1 MKVSRL
7 LVGLTSACGLFIS
20 QAIFATSAPSIK
32 VDPNQTW
39 QHFVELADFIEDKGK
54 RTAGAP
60 QEKQMA
66 DWIAAQWQKAGL
78 TATRIGFDFKLK
90 DTPLSSENLVVTL
103 PGKSD
108 KTILIGAHYDSV
120 GDHNGSLGLI
130 DNGSGVSAL
139 LTLAHTLKD
148 QALPYT
154 VKLVAFGAEER
165 GLKGS
170 KAYVQQGL
178 DGHKSIELD
187 KLVAMINL
195 DTIIGGDYLYVHSAH
210 STPYKCDF
218 LSKTNY
224 TSDTKVR
231 DGLKTVSSNLFGD
244 KAHQLHQPF
253 EGYPEGETGSWSDHS
268 PFACAGIPIGYLEAT
283 NFAINGKRGN
293 DGYSQV
299 ADKAYWTCLDT
310 DKLTAC
316 DRKSEKAW
324 GEIWHTQFDR
334 ADALFPVMK
343 ERLRSQLQQNT
354 QVLAQFLVE
363 ADQHL

>member
-1 MKVSRL
+1 MKLSQL
-7 LVGLTSACGLFIS
+7 FIGLTSACALFVG
-20 QAIFATSAPSIK
+20 QASFAFATTDVK
-32 VDPNQTW
+32 VDEQQTW
-39 QHFVELADFIEDKGK
+39 QQFVELADFIEDKGK

-66 DWIAAQWQKAGL
+66 DWIVAQWQKSGL
-78 TATRIGFDFKLK
+78 KTTRIGFDFELK

-103 PGKSD
+103 PGKSE
-108 KTILIGAHYDSV
+108 KTVLIGAHYDAV

-139 LTLAHTLKD
+139 LTLAQTLKD
-148 QALPYT
+148 KPLPYT

-165 GLKGS
+165 GLIGS

-178 DGHKSIELD
+178 DGHKSIQLD

-218 LSKTNY
+218 LSKSNY

-231 DGLKTVSSNLFGD
+231 DGLQAVSTELFKD
-244 KAHQLHQPF
+244 KAHQLHKPF

-268 PFACAGIPIGYLEAT
+268 PFACVGVPIGYLEAT

-299 ADKAYWTCLDT
+299 ADKAYWTCLDS

-324 GEIWHTQFDR
+324 GEIWHTKFDR

-343 ERLRSQLQQNT
+343 DRLRSQLQQNT
-354 QVLAQFLVE
+354 QVLAQFLIE